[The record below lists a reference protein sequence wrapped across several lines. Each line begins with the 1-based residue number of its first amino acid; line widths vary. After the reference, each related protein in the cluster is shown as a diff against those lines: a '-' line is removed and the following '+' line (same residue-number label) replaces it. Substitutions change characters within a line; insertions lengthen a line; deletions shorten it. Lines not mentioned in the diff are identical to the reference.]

1 MEPVLLPNALAC
13 SQLTLGVDTPGVEL
27 TSVERSDTRC
37 VQDTSKACR
46 ADKVGTYLLP
56 DTVLEN
62 APRWQTK
69 LEPQYQV
76 STIEE
81 CASQLHDLQERVAFL
96 ELYVDALR
104 SQLLADQPISSP
116 EGKLTALDVK
126 HLLELMP
133 SPIEIP
139 TSKEKKS
146 PRCANTEGES
156 LKSHKHANE
165 HETELS
171 KGKAKVEI

>member
-1 MEPVLLPNALAC
+1 MEPVQLQNTLVC
-13 SQLTLGVDTPGVEL
+13 SQLTLGIDTPGVEL

-37 VQDTSKACR
+37 VQGTSKAIGSE
-46 ADKVGTYLLP
+46 KGGTYLHSDP
-56 DTVLEN
+56 VMEN

-69 LEPQYQV
+69 PEPQYQV

-116 EGKLTALDVK
+116 ERKLTTLDVK

-139 TSKEKKS
+139 TSKEK
-146 PRCANTEGES
+146 
-156 LKSHKHANE
+156 
-165 HETELS
+165 
-171 KGKAKVEI
+171 